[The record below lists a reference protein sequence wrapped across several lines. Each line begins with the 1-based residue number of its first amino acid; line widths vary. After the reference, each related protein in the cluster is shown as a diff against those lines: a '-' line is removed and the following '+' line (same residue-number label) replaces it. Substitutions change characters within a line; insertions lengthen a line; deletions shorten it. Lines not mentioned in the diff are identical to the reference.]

1 MKATA
6 FFLVVL
12 MAAILLL
19 RGEYKQIMTHFAKEN
34 NNNINIFYY
43 WTYFGVRTTIFYT
56 NGPRCAIAHGSST
69 VYLVTY
75 SRAKVDC
82 SLHFKSNIK

>member
-43 WTYFGVRTTIFYT
+43 
-56 NGPRCAIAHGSST
+56 
-69 VYLVTY
+69 
-75 SRAKVDC
+75 
-82 SLHFKSNIK
+82 